1 MARRRR
7 YRRPWHRTRAYRLT
21 RTIVVTVALL
31 VCGVCLDR
39 SGEPGRAATALS
51 PGSAEAAAALPGDS
65 GVATAA
71 LPDDLDA
78 STAAVPGGSDDAPAA
93 RPRPSR
99 EPGPHT
105 GPSRAPASRTAAGP
119 TPASHVPGSPAS
131 GRRPPGSE
139 APGSHASGRPP
150 LGSEAPG
157 SHASGRPPFG
167 SPTPGPST
175 DARGARNQRPTADPG
190 PKRTSTPTARPPRP
204 PASLHPLPR
213 SRATR
218 LLIPYLRIDAPVMDL
233 GLDRERRLTAPPEDD
248 PKLVGWYRYG
258 ASPGERGTAVAVGH
272 LDTDSGPAVFAG
284 LPELTRGRIV
294 KARRADGRIA
304 VYTVDKIKSYEKAH
318 FPSKEVYGAR
328 GRPELRLI
336 TCGGSYDR
344 RKGYSG
350 NVVVFAHLTAI
361 H

>member
-1 MARRRR
+1 M
-7 YRRPWHRTRAYRLT
+7 
-21 RTIVVTVALL
+21 VTVFLL

-39 SGEPGRAATALS
+39 GGEPGRSATAL
-51 PGSAEAAAALPGDS
+51 PPASA
-65 GVATAA
+65 
-71 LPDDLDA
+71 
-78 STAAVPGGSDDAPAA
+78 AAVPGGSDDAPAA

-119 TPASHVPGSPAS
+119 TPRSD
-131 GRRPPGSE
+131 
-139 APGSHASGRPP
+139 APGSHTAGRPP
-150 LGSEAPG
+150 LGSDAPP
-157 SHASGRPPFG
+157 HASGRRPLG

-175 DARGARNQRPTADPG
+175 DAPRARHQRPAADPG
-190 PKRTSTPTARPPRP
+190 PNHTSTPTARRPRP
-204 PASLHPLPR
+204 PASPRPLPP

-218 LLIPYLRIDAPVMDL
+218 LLIPYLRLDAPVMDL
-233 GLDRERRLTAPPEDD
+233 GLDREHRLTAPPEDD
-248 PKLVGWYRYG
+248 PKLVGWYRNG

-304 VYTVDKIKSYEKAH
+304 VYTVDRVKSYEKAH
-318 FPSKEVYGAR
+318 FPSQEVYGAR

-350 NVVVFAHLTAI
+350 NVVIFAHLTGVQ
-361 H
+361 

>member
-1 MARRRR
+1 MARRR

-31 VCGVCLDR
+31 VCGVCVDR
-39 SGEPGRAATALS
+39 SGEPGRADTALP
-51 PGSAEAAAALPGDS
+51 PGSAEAAAVVPGDS

-71 LPDDLDA
+71 VPGDSDVP
-78 STAAVPGGSDDAPAA
+78 TAAVPGGTDDAPAA
-93 RPRPSR
+93 RPRSSR
-99 EPGPHT
+99 APGPHT
-105 GPSRAPASRTAAGP
+105 GPSRAPASPTAAGP
-119 TPASHVPGSPAS
+119 TPASD
-131 GRRPPGSE
+131 
-139 APGSHASGRPP
+139 APGSHTAGRRP
-150 LGSEAPG
+150 LGSDAPAP
-157 SHASGRPPFG
+157 HASGLPPLG

-175 DARGARNQRPTADPG
+175 DAPGARNQRPAAEPG
-190 PKRTSTPTARPPRP
+190 PNRTSTPTARPPRP
-204 PASLHPLPR
+204 TASLRPLPP

-218 LLIPYLRIDAPVMDL
+218 LLIPYLRIDAPVMGL

-248 PKLVGWYRYG
+248 PKLVGWYRNG

-318 FPSKEVYGAR
+318 FPSQEVYGAR

-350 NVVVFAHLTAI
+350 NVVVFAHLTGI
-361 H
+361 Q